1 MAPKIVYH
9 GTFESQPPHEYNQDT
24 FHAGTRKAAE
34 ERLDEAEESGG
45 IATMH
50 AYEISDTAPT
60 SRRKTWADPY
70 ANSDNVVPE
79 HKTNRIYPY
88 TNEVEDSGS
97 TSYVIPNQFVGRHV
111 KHLGPQFQE
120 LRGEDGKTIANAMS
134 TMLGGKYYDRT
145 AYEPADEEYGDG
157 S

>member
-1 MAPKIVYH
+1 MSASKIVYH
-9 GTFESQPPHEYNQDT
+9 GTFESKPPHEYDQET
-24 FHAGTRKAAE
+24 FHAGTRKAADD
-34 ERLDEAEESGG
+34 RLDEAEEAGG

-60 SRRKTWADPY
+60 SRVKDWEDPY
-70 ANSDNVVPE
+70 NRGGKIVPE

-88 TNEVEDSGS
+88 TNAVEDAGS
-97 TSYVIPNQFVGRHV
+97 TSYVIPSHFVGKHV

-120 LRGEDGKTIANAMS
+120 LRGEDGQAIANAMTVMS
-134 TMLGGKYYDRT
+134 GGRYQR
-145 AYEPADEEYGDG
+145 